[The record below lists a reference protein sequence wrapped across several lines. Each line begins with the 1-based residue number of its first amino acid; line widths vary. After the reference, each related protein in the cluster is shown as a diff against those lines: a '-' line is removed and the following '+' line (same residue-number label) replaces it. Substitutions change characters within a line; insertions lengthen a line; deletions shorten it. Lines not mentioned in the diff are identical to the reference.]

1 MMHRSRWL
9 ATGVLL
15 ILAACLAPPVP
26 AELPAEPPGGE
37 PIACTLIGC
46 ESQIEFQLG
55 GDLQRGETYQIEAC
69 VGEDCASATIEI
81 PDSGFVLEGPF
92 TLDSDRDTVTVRLLG
107 SDYSGGRSV
116 SLRVDGPGGP
126 VAEVETEIE
135 FDRMQPN
142 GASCEPVCRHAT
154 VRA

>member
-9 ATGVLL
+9 ATGMLL
-15 ILAACLAPPVP
+15 ILAACLAPPV
-26 AELPAEPPGGE
+26 PAEPPGGE

-46 ESQIEFQLG
+46 ESQIEFQLS
-55 GDLQRGETYQIEAC
+55 GDLQRGETYQIETC
-69 VGEDCASATIEI
+69 VGEDCASATLQI

-92 TLDSDRDTVTVRLLG
+92 TLDADRDTVTVRLLG
-107 SDYSGGRSV
+107 SDYSGARSV
-116 SLRVDGPGGP
+116 SLHVDGPGGP

-142 GASCEPVCRHAT
+142 GPGCEPICWHAT
-154 VRA
+154 VQA

>member
-9 ATGVLL
+9 ATGMLL
-15 ILAACLAPPVP
+15 MLAACLAPRVPV
-26 AELPAEPPGGE
+26 LPAEPPGGE

-55 GDLQRGETYQIEAC
+55 GDLQRGETYEIETC
-69 VGEDCASATIEI
+69 LDGDCASATIEI
-81 PDSGFVLEGPF
+81 PDSGFVLEGAF
-92 TLDSDRDTVTVRLLG
+92 TLDADRDTVTVRLLG
-107 SDYSGGRSV
+107 SDYSGARSV

-126 VAEVETEIE
+126 VAEVETEVE

-142 GASCEPVCRHAT
+142 GPGCEPICWHAT